1 MAMDTVVVFADD
13 RERDG
18 SVVEALR
25 RMPDLEVVVCRLE
38 RGDYAVGQSRSVV
51 FERKTLRDFAQSVV
65 DGRLFRQAHGLAT
78 TPSGSAFILEGRG
91 SDLGDVHVRR
101 EALQG
106 AMVTLTIIFEIPV
119 LRSRDPEET
128 ARLLLYSAN
137 QLHRAQTEALP
148 RPGKRPRSRR
158 RLQLHI
164 LQGLPGVGP
173 HRAGQLLD
181 AFGSVSAVMNAAGE
195 RIRALPGFG
204 EKTVERIDSILR
216 EERTPYGG
224 PDCRRQTDSRRS
236 GDDSPCECR
245 LSRRRG

>member
-1 MAMDTVVVFADD
+1 MVFADD

-25 RMPDLEVVVCRLE
+25 RIPDLDVVVCRLD

-51 FERKTLRDFAQSVV
+51 FERKTLRDFAQSLV
-65 DGRLFRQAHGLAT
+65 DGRLFRQAYRLAT
-78 TPSGSAFILEGRG
+78 TPCASAFILEGRG
-91 SDLGDVHVRR
+91 SDLADVHVRR

-119 LRSRDPEET
+119 LRATDPDET
-128 ARLLLYSAN
+128 ARLLLYSAS

-148 RPGKRPRSRR
+148 RPGRRPRTRR

-173 HRAGQLLD
+173 HRAGKLLD
-181 AFGSVSAVMNAAGE
+181 AFGSVAAVVNATGE

-204 EKTVERIDSILR
+204 EKTVERIESILR
-216 EERTPYGG
+216 EEQIPYGA
-224 PDCRRQTDSRRS
+224 DRS
-236 GDDSPCECR
+236 LDPT
-245 LSRRRG
+245 